1 MRSRLGTFRDA
12 PSKSASFPGTPIAET
27 RVEDGAGPERETTH
41 YGEAKHAHRGYV
53 SLAMVDHTEQP
64 QSGAAICRETSTG
77 AEARVRRTPAPGH
90 ARGLATV
97 EESVSGARAPAAPSP
112 PVAAEIST
120 VLVIGDLTVASGITQ
135 GLLESGFAPVCL
147 RGADDAWRFVLDLIP
162 AAILLGP
169 CPGVDRYAM
178 VRRLRTQD
186 RLAFVPVFFF
196 ARPGERGAVGRGIAA
211 GADDVFEPVR
221 DPEWPS
227 EVAERII
234 ARIAR
239 SRSLSQLAL
248 LDPLTALHNR
258 RFMNERLSA
267 EIARARRSSTDL
279 SMSLIDLDQFKAIND
294 AFGHRAGDRVLVA
307 FARALRGGA
316 RSYDV
321 LCRYGGDEFV
331 LLLPGCDAS
340 GARAVCAQLRARHAW
355 DLPDLPVIS
364 FSAGIAQ
371 FPDDGASWADLF
383 GVADA
388 NLRRAKEAG
397 RDRIVGLDRPT
408 GS

>member
-1 MRSRLGTFRDA
+1 
-12 PSKSASFPGTPIAET
+12 
-27 RVEDGAGPERETTH
+27 
-41 YGEAKHAHRGYV
+41 
-53 SLAMVDHTEQP
+53 
-64 QSGAAICRETSTG
+64 
-77 AEARVRRTPAPGH
+77 
-90 ARGLATV
+90 
-97 EESVSGARAPAAPSP
+97 
-112 PVAAEIST
+112 
-120 VLVIGDLTVASGITQ
+120 
-135 GLLESGFAPVCL
+135 
-147 RGADDAWRFVLDLIP
+147 
-162 AAILLGP
+162 
-169 CPGVDRYAM
+169 M

-196 ARPGERGAVGRGIAA
+196 ARAGERGAVGRGIAA
-211 GADDVFEPVR
+211 GADDVFEPVH

-267 EIARARRSSTDL
+267 EIARARRSSSDL

-294 AFGHRAGDRVLVA
+294 AFGHRAGDRALVA

-340 GARAVCAQLRARHAW
+340 GARAVCGQLRARHAW

-397 RDRIVGLDRPT
+397 RDRIVGRDRAT
-408 GS
+408 GW